1 MMKKYLNLLI
11 AAIVVVMA
19 TSCHDNDYQ
28 SLPSTNPATDPEETS
43 LPSNIDKFLPALEEK
58 CQTVL
63 NAAYMAETDLGENK
77 SVPGWEGYP
86 VHLYSYHVTDGV
98 TGERKNAKVYMLNP
112 DAKKL
117 AMWVATA
124 AWKAKRSL
132 DTKYTDKIC
141 EQILYQ
147 SGGQFPVLGMV
158 YEDMDG
164 EGQFAYLFK
173 DGVTVYPADDNKKIG
188 YLVPTDDMINY
199 YINITNAQLK
209 NYTGR
214 YARIC
219 STTREQYTAMGGT
232 EDVGTS
238 DSQETRNLHWLD
250 VVRDLYQK
258 AWDSNYNEL
267 IIAWANDNL

>member
-1 MMKKYLNLLI
+1 MKKCIYLII
-11 AAIVVVMA
+11 ATIVTLMA
-19 TSCHDNDYQ
+19 SSCHDDDYTT
-28 SLPSTNPATDPEETS
+28 LWSTNPATDPEETS
-43 LPSNIDKFLPALEEK
+43 LPSNIDKYLPALEEK

-63 NAAYMAETDLGENK
+63 NGAYMDETDLGEFKN
-77 SVPGWEGYP
+77 VPGWEGYP
-86 VHLYSYHVTDGV
+86 VHLYSYHVTDDV
-98 TGERKNAKVYMLNP
+98 TGDRKNAKVYMLNP

-124 AWKAKRSL
+124 AWKVKRSL

-164 EGQFAYLFK
+164 DGQYAYLFK
-173 DGVTVYPADDNKKIG
+173 DGVTVYPADESKKIG
-188 YLVPTDDMINY
+188 YLVPDDEMINY
-199 YINITNAQLK
+199 YITITNAQLK
-209 NYTGR
+209 DYTGR

-267 IIAWANDNL
+267 IIAWAAENL